1 MCSWQLDDVKLTVK
15 VLIDEMLSFT
25 AQKLKISIK
34 YFLRKFPA
42 DWSHLLKK
50 SFMENFIF
58 CAVFCKQSHVHL
70 HIFLPKRKI
79 RKTLMKTLRTCQM
92 TKMRKSIQRV
102 RLK

>member
-1 MCSWQLDDVKLTVK
+1 MYSWQLDDVKLTLK
-15 VLIDEMLSFT
+15 ALIDEMLSFT

-34 YFLRKFPA
+34 YFFRKFPA

-58 CAVFCKQSHVHL
+58 CAVFCKQSHVRL
-70 HIFLPKRKI
+70 HILLLKRKM
-79 RKTLMKTLRTCQM
+79 RKTFMKTLR
-92 TKMRKSIQRV
+92 KMRKSIQRV